1 MLSPDHIGASDMRL
15 FCLLALMPARGQRY
29 GRSLNQQKEGERDQ
43 AEEGLHSKHNIT
55 FQGSI
60 LEVQR
65 FANDDGLSVIFFA
78 DKRSWQL

>member
-1 MLSPDHIGASDMRL
+1 MCFHLTPVNAVTRSHWSKRYETVLPVGTDASK
-15 FCLLALMPARGQRY
+15 
-29 GRSLNQQKEGERDQ
+29 KEVERDQ

-78 DKRSWQL
+78 DKHSWQL